1 MTPAAQGEQRRQR
14 SSLAP
19 ARFVRIPLAAELTGY
34 TAEAIMTKV
43 KRGVWLEGKEYIRAP
58 DGSILIDMEGYER
71 WAVGQRQEA

>member
-1 MTPAAQGEQRRQR
+1 MAEQHR
-14 SSLAP
+14 SAGVAP
-19 ARFVRIPLAAELTGY
+19 SRFVRIPLAAHLTGY